1 MVDRIKCAEL
11 GLAPMDHPLQTT
23 AGSAAE
29 GPERA
34 EIVALLKQHQSFAS
48 LDDSHLHQIA
58 EMSRV
63 DVLASG
69 EILFAQG
76 DLGDFAHLVLS
87 GEVAIEVETQW
98 GQVRVATMGSGDM
111 VGEIAAFATMPR
123 TATVLALGSTRLL
136 RLEHGVI
143 AGLLAEHPEAA
154 MAVIAALGRHLQNL
168 NETIAILTQAASAL
182 AAGEFRPAMLETL
195 KHEASRF
202 RHFAGVFE
210 GMAGEITQKR
220 MLSQEMETA
229 AEIQRS
235 FLPKRLDLGRFVGR
249 CDIHAS
255 MIPAKQVGGDFYD
268 YFLVGDDNLAFAI
281 GDVSGKGV
289 PAAIF
294 MSLSRTVL
302 KTIALT
308 GGEPGE
314 ILAKMNRM
322 LVEEN
327 TEAMFVTLF
336 FGCLNLE
343 TGTLSYSSGGHEE
356 VFLLPKGGQP
366 EQLEHLGPAIGL
378 FEGATFESRS
388 RQIETG
394 DLILLATDGVTEAFD
409 PAQAVFGFDR
419 LTEILKDNDA
429 GDAEG
434 LVKRILV
441 AVDEFADGAQR
452 SDDTTCLAL
461 RLHDHR

>member
-1 MVDRIKCAEL
+1 
-11 GLAPMDHPLQTT
+11 MDQPQRTT
-23 AGSAAE
+23 AGEVAE
-29 GPERA
+29 GAERA
-34 EIVALLKQHQSFAS
+34 EIVALLKRHQSFAS

-63 DVLASG
+63 DLIQNG

-123 TATVLALGSTRLL
+123 TATVVALGSTRLL

-168 NETIAILTQAASAL
+168 NEAIATLTQAALAL
-182 AAGEFRPAMLETL
+182 AEGEFRPAMLETL

-210 GMAGEITQKR
+210 GMATEITQKR
-220 MLSQEMETA
+220 MLNQEMETA

-235 FLPKRLDLGRFVGR
+235 FLPKQLNLGRFAGR

-268 YFLVGDDNLAFAI
+268 YFLVGDSDLAFAI

-289 PAAIF
+289 PAAMF

-302 KTIALT
+302 KTIALS

-327 TEAMFVTLF
+327 AEAMFVTLF
-336 FGCLNLE
+336 FGRINLE
-343 TGTLSYSSGGHEE
+343 TGTLTYSSGGHEE
-356 VFLLPKGGQP
+356 VFLLPKDGTP

-378 FEGATFESRS
+378 FESASFETRS
-388 RQIETG
+388 REIETG

-409 PAQAVFGFDR
+409 PEQAVFGFDR
-419 LTEILKDNDA
+419 LTAILQDNDA

-434 LVKRILV
+434 LVKRIFAAV
-441 AVDEFADGAQR
+441 AAFANGAQR
-452 SDDTTCLAL
+452 SDDTTCLAV
-461 RLHDHR
+461 RLHDHN